1 MKTTILGLPNS
12 YEFLIKKSV
21 EGFWSGENKE
31 NEIIKA
37 KHEVFSYNSDLQRKL
52 DLQVENDFDIYDRLL
67 RTAVNFSLTPKRFG
81 EIKTLED
88 YLSIPRGKENAEAS
102 PMVKWFNTNY
112 HVVQPEIEKLPELS
126 AKWRLRG
133 TDQNKKFALIGPQT
147 LLAYSINKTNYS
159 KEELFKKLSEEYVK
173 LINQLPNKII
183 QLEEPS
189 FLTEGIPK
197 EYKSFLEK
205 LNKKV
210 HLHVYFG
217 SVNEFADTLFDLP
230 VEGFGLDFVEGE
242 ENLDLLKNFPEGKIL
257 IAGVI
262 NGRNVWKASEKTKR
276 TLDKI
281 ISVIPKDRLYISP
294 SSSLLH
300 VPLNT
305 KDEEQTNKDKF
316 SFAEEKLVELEQIKK
331 GTIKYS
337 KLEFFEEKLPTKI
350 FSRQRKNFW
359 VSEILYPTTTIGSF
373 PQTKEVRRMRTSF
386 KEGKI
391 TNQQYEDFIK
401 KQIKECITKQEELG
415 LDVLVHG
422 EFERNDMV
430 QYFAENFEGFTAING
445 AVQSYGTRYVRPPV
459 ITSEIKRK
467 NPVTLKWS
475 KYAQSLTE
483 KPVKG
488 MLTGPVTMVQWSFP
502 REDISREAQYYQVAK
517 VLQEEFNDLV
527 KAGIKHIQIDEPA
540 IREGLPIDKSK
551 REHYLHHSINAFRN
565 VFCEAPDYAIIH
577 SHMCFSEFPQI
588 IEAIKKMNVDVL
600 SIEDSKAKGKTAN
613 SLKEGGFPASIG
625 LGVYDVHSPRIASVE
640 EMVKIPLSLNLD
652 PKKIWVNPDCGLKTR
667 GEEAYKQL
675 EKMMEAVKILRE
687 KLT

>member
-1 MKTTILGLPNS
+1 MKTTVLGLPNS
-12 YEFLIKKSV
+12 YDFLIKKSV

-31 NEIIKA
+31 NEITKA
-37 KHEVFSYNSDLQRKL
+37 KHRVYSYNSDLQKKL
-52 DLQVENDFDIYDRLL
+52 NLKVENDFDIYDRLL

-88 YLSIPRGKENAEAS
+88 YLSIPRGKQNAEAS

-112 HVVQPEIEKLPELS
+112 HVVQPEIETLPELS
-126 AKWRLRG
+126 KKWQLRG
-133 TDQNKKFALIGPQT
+133 TDQNKKFALIGPWT
-147 LLAYSINKTNYS
+147 FLAYSINKTNSS
-159 KEELFKKLSEEYVK
+159 KEELFEKLSEEYVK
-173 LINQLPNKII
+173 LINQLPNKIV

-189 FLTEGIPK
+189 FLTGGIPK
-197 EYKSFLEK
+197 EYRPFLEK

-217 SVNEFADTLFDLP
+217 SVNEFAEELFKLP
-230 VEGFGLDFVEGE
+230 VEGLGLDFIDGP
-242 ENLDLLKNFPEGKIL
+242 ENLELLDKFPKDKLL

-262 NGRNVWKASEKTKR
+262 NGRNVWKASEKTKQ

-281 ISVIPKDRLYISP
+281 LAKIPEDELYISP

-300 VPLNT
+300 VPLSA
-305 KDEEQTNKDKF
+305 KEEELDF

-331 GTIKYS
+331 GTIVYAKS
-337 KLEFFEEKLPTKI
+337 QLLNESLPGEI
-350 FSRQRKNFW
+350 FSRERKNFW
-359 VSEILYPTTTIGSF
+359 ISEIPYPTTTIGSF
-373 PQTKEVRRMRTSF
+373 PQTKEVRRMRTLF

-391 TNQQYEDFIK
+391 TNQQYENFIK
-401 KQIKECITKQEELG
+401 KQIKDCITKQEELG

-430 QYFAENFEGFTAING
+430 QYFAENFEGFTAIKG

-459 ITSEIKRK
+459 ITGEIKRK

-475 KYAQSLTE
+475 KYAQSLTS

-502 REDISREAQYYQVAK
+502 REDISREAQYYQVAN
-517 VLQEEFNDLV
+517 VLREEFNDLV
-527 KAGIKHIQIDEPA
+527 KAGIKHVQIDEPA
-540 IREGLPIDKSK
+540 IREGLPINENK
-551 REHYLHHSINAFRN
+551 REHYLHHAINAFRS
-565 VFCEAPDYAIIH
+565 VFYEAPKHAIIH

-588 IEAIKKMNVDVL
+588 IEAIKQMNVDVL

-640 EMVKIPLSLNLD
+640 EMVQIPLSLNLD

-667 GEEAYKQL
+667 GEEAYEQL
-675 EKMMEAVKILRE
+675 RKMMEAVKILRE
-687 KLT
+687 KIK